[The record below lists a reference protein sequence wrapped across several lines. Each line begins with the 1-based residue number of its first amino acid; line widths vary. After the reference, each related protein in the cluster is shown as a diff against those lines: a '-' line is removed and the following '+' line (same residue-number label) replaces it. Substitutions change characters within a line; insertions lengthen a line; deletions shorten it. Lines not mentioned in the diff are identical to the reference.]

1 MLFNTFAIKQD
12 YKIISIQKSN
22 GTSKNYFD
30 REQKKVTWEKI
41 RLCGSGCAVIPKP
54 FLCFFISNW
63 RYLDQFY
70 SKLFFHI
77 GLILIIKYNNLFTK
91 TEVCYKKISGT
102 FRIKPA
108 PYELWWCWAEFLD
121 GSVNITDS
129 FQKLICKKYSK
140 CPPWNNT

>member
-30 REQKKVTWEKI
+30 REQKKSYMRKNPTLWFWMCCYTKAIFV
-41 RLCGSGCAVIPKP
+41 
-54 FLCFFISNW
+54 FFISNW

-129 FQKLICKKYSK
+129 FQKLIWKKNSK